1 MRAKENSAQW
11 LLLAAVF
18 TIATCGLIYELV
30 AGTLA
35 SYLLGDSVTQFSTI
49 IGAYLFAMG
58 IGSFLS
64 RYFQSGLLQWFIRI
78 ELLVGLIG
86 GFSSALLFIVF
97 PLASSFRIILY
108 SLVGITGILVGLEIP
123 ILMRILKDKVE
134 FKELVSRVFT
144 FDYIGALLASLIFPL
159 LLVPHLGLIR
169 TSLFFGILNI
179 AVGWYLAYYFSK
191 EIKQAVTLKAVAI
204 FLLLAE
210 MVAFVFSEN
219 IMAYSE
225 TMTYNDQVVYATS
238 SPYQRIVITRN
249 KRELRLF
256 LNGNLQFSTADEYR
270 YHEALVHPA
279 MSSVDNPKNIL
290 VLGGGDGL
298 AVREILKYPSVKK
311 IVLVDLDREITKLF
325 STQEILKN
333 INHSSLSDPKVSIFN
348 EDAFIWLRKNNQL
361 FDAIVVD
368 FPDPSSFSI
377 GKLYTTVF
385 YQLLKRAIQP
395 DGVVVIQ
402 STSPY
407 VAPKS
412 FWCIDTTLQSAG
424 FYTKPYH
431 NIVPSFGEW
440 GYIAASITEKKNWF
454 MSFPSSLKF
463 LNQETLKQMFIFPE
477 DMKAHQSLEINK
489 LNNQALVNYFEDEWG
504 KYLE

>member
-1 MRAKENSAQW
+1 MKKESGAQW
-11 LLLAAVF
+11 LLLVAVF
-18 TIATCGLIYELV
+18 VIATCGLIYELV

-49 IGAYLFAMG
+49 IGIYLFSMG
-58 IGSFLS
+58 VGSFFS
-64 RYFQSGLLQWFIRI
+64 KYFEGNLLQWFIRV

-86 GFSSALLFIVF
+86 GFSAAILFVVF

-108 SLVGITGILVGLEIP
+108 ALVAITGILVGLEIP
-123 ILMRILKDKVE
+123 LLMRILKDKVE

-179 AVGWYLAYYFSK
+179 AVGWYLASYFAK
-191 EIKQAVTLKAVAI
+191 EIKQAFVLKATAI
-204 FLLLAE
+204 ILLLLE
-210 MVAFVFSEN
+210 LVAFVFSEN
-219 IMAYSE
+219 IMSYSE
-225 TMTYNDQVVYATS
+225 TMTYNDNVVYSTS

-256 LNGNLQFSTADEYR
+256 LNGNLQFSSADEYR

-279 MSSVDNPKNIL
+279 LSSIAPPQKVL

-298 AVREILKYPSVKK
+298 AVREILQYPSVKK
-311 IVLVDLDREITKLF
+311 IVFVDLDAAVTKLF
-325 STQEILKN
+325 STQEVLTN
-333 INHSSLSDPKVSIFN
+333 INHSSLLDKKVTVFN
-348 EDAFIWLRKNNQL
+348 QDAFTWLKNNHEL
-361 FDAIVVD
+361 FDAVIID

-377 GKLYTTVF
+377 GKLYSTLF
-385 YQLLKRAIQP
+385 YQLLKKSLSTEGIA
-395 DGVVVIQ
+395 VIQ

-412 FWCIDTTLQSAG
+412 YWCVDSTLKFSG

-431 NIVPSFGEW
+431 NYVPSFGEW
-440 GYIAASITEKKNWF
+440 GYIMAFANEHKNWF
-454 MSFPSSLKF
+454 ASLPPHLKY
-463 LNQETLKQMFIFPE
+463 LNSLTLQQLFIFPE
-477 DMKAHQSLEINK
+477 DMKAHEPLQANK
-489 LNNQALVNYFEDEWG
+489 LNNQALVNYFEEEWG
-504 KYLE
+504 KYIE